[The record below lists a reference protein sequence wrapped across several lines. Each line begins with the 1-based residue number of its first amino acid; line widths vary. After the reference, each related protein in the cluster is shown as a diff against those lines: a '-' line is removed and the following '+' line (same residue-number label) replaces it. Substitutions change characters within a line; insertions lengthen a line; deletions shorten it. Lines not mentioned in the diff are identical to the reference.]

1 LPQVISSEWRKCDS
15 HLDLPRP
22 KRVEHIQNRQNSKSQ
37 AEFGI
42 PYLLDDANLTPQLRG
57 CAGAVADSEIPC
69 LSLANGS
76 GRIDGNSEV
85 CVESVHQLADSAH
98 QFLTGSG
105 EGHGIATEDVEAN
118 ICFKLLDLP
127 TDIWLRNVKTLGGS
141 AEVQLLSDG
150 QYVLQFSE
158 RGRDAHT
165 LGCL

>member
-1 LPQVISSEWRKCDS
+1 MQAQWPIVNSRACRWLTALAASTAIRK
-15 HLDLPRP
+15 
-22 KRVEHIQNRQNSKSQ
+22 
-37 AEFGI
+37 
-42 PYLLDDANLTPQLRG
+42 
-57 CAGAVADSEIPC
+57 
-69 LSLANGS
+69 
-76 GRIDGNSEV
+76 SEV
-85 CVESVHQLADSAH
+85 EPVHQLADSAH